1 LAPNV
6 ERLTRGGSQRA
17 LIAAPGAFFPGEV
30 VRILGLKDIDYR
42 QLRDLANLV
51 CPGRTSRRKWGRY
64 TFEDLVKLRNAIEL
78 AGGREALKLN
88 RRLRIKHLSRV
99 LNALKTQ
106 LSMANPLAEVKLER
120 VGTSILAHVS
130 GAKLDPIEAQYVFSE
145 IMVGVR
151 TYLKTPPRGGRQK
164 KLKEIRRQKPTLR
177 SRAFAVKHME
187 IPL

>member
-6 ERLTRGGSQRA
+6 ERLKRGGPERE
-17 LIAAPGAFFPGEV
+17 LIAASGAFFPGEV

-51 CPGRTSRRKWGRY
+51 SPGRTSPGKWGRY
-64 TFEDLVKLRNAIEL
+64 TFEDLVRLRNAIEL

-88 RRLRIKHLSRV
+88 RRLRIRHLSRV
-99 LNALKTQ
+99 LDALKAQ
-106 LSMANPLAEVKLER
+106 IGVANPLAEVKLER

-151 TYLKTPPRGGRQK
+151 TYLKTPPRRGRQK
-164 KLKEIRRQKPTLR
+164 KLKEISQQKPVLNP
-177 SRAFAVKHME
+177 RALTVKHME